1 MFGPN
6 KVPQSL
12 IDAVLKVTE
21 GEKPTNEAQ
30 QLDEAEKV
38 QTPTGMKVYGS
49 SYGNSQK
56 ARADQTK
63 KDIDNLKG
71 PKDKEMK
78 VKEGYSFADRLID
91 HAVFAE
97 EVEME
102 INEVLSKDAKAG
114 DWIHDFIHSDNPK
127 FKGKTKAERKKMAL
141 GAYYAKQN
149 EAWEG
154 SKKDNEEDAKEAKK
168 RGMTKAEWE
177 KSEADKKHDMKEAA
191 PAHMSDD
198 EITTDTLAGRVG
210 GGKSNSFQSFKMR
223 VAPTDKEGDDSDEV
237 PGEKEPEDTHAR
249 SSVKAKAG
257 LGDKVDNL
265 DPKYGKPNTFKEET
279 ELDEE
284 QLDEISKKLA
294 GSYRHAAAKDRKD
307 MGHQQDLAAIRLG
320 QHLTS
325 GQPKLASRVKLGFNK
340 IQNRIDKRT
349 AGIKAASSRMKA
361 EEVEESFADEHGIG
375 RDIADKKEKMDRLK
389 TPAKPGP
396 LHNVAKG
403 FKAFLKGK
411 PEPMESVEVEGEQI
425 DEKAGYSAKAGRAG
439 KDLGKP
445 GKNFAKIAKSAGKQY
460 GSKES
465 GEKVA
470 GAILAKLRKEETLDE
485 KKDLSPGQDDA
496 PFEPPYTTGKPDN
509 VKDKSGAVHTPMSRA
524 KDLARTAM
532 KRIKT
537 EMLGKAPGNN

>member
-21 GEKPTNEAQ
+21 GEKPTNEVE

-63 KDIDNLKG
+63 RDIDTLKG

-78 VKEGYSFADRLID
+78 EELKGNQKKIDKNHNNKIDAQDFAILRGQKKVKESYFVNRLLD
-91 HAVFAE
+91 NAALAE
-97 EVEME
+97 VVEE
-102 INEVLSKDAKAG
+102 ELNEVLSKDASAG

-223 VAPTDKEGDDSDEV
+223 VAPTDKEGDDSDEI

-257 LGDKVDNL
+257 LDAKVDNL

-279 ELDEE
+279 
-284 QLDEISKKLA
+284 
-294 GSYRHAAAKDRKD
+294 
-307 MGHQQDLAAIRLG
+307 
-320 QHLTS
+320 
-325 GQPKLASRVKLGFNK
+325 
-340 IQNRIDKRT
+340 
-349 AGIKAASSRMKA
+349 
-361 EEVEESFADEHGIG
+361 VEESFADEHGIG
-375 RDIADKKEKMDRLK
+375 RDVADKKQKMDRLK

-425 DEKAGYSAKAGRAG
+425 DEKAGYSAKAARAG
-439 KDLGKP
+439 KDIGKP
-445 GKNFAKIAKSAGKQY
+445 GKAFAKIAKSAGKHY

-524 KDLARTAM
+524 RDLARTAM